1 MEYGEKSRGI
11 GKITGYRGKIMEF
24 KEKSNCIKDSV
35 YIDNVAGWYD
45 ILYERKYK
53 NIIDR
58 ETNIFANMLE
68 VVHLWNSQL
77 GKLDNITRYLRY
89 NCMVNLNLRNTDLS
103 EADLS
108 ETIFEEKQISM
119 LQQKCDLSQSRV
131 VISETNEI
139 ISYRDYCTRKQK

>member
-1 MEYGEKSRGI
+1 
-11 GKITGYRGKIMEF
+11 MEF

-35 YIDNVAGWYD
+35 YIDNVARWYD

-103 EADLS
+103 EADLR
-108 ETIFEEKQISM
+108 ETVFDEKQVGM
-119 LQQKCDLSQSRV
+119 LHKKYDLSQSKV
-131 VISETNEI
+131 CISETNEI